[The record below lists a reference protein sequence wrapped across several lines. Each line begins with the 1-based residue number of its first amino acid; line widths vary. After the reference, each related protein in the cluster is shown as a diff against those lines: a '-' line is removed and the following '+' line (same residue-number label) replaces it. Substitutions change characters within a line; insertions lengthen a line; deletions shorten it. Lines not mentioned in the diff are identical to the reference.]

1 MDIISWFWHP
11 MALYIAFL
19 GVSFLLI
26 VGTITGVLVLVLRG
40 GTKPSTLPPPAGP
53 EPVTPHP
60 GSRLTP
66 GQLPPVGRHALPQRL
81 GGS

>member
-40 GTKPSTLPPPAGP
+40 GTKPSTLPPLAGP
-53 EPVTPHP
+53 EPEAPRP

-66 GQLPPVGRHALPQRL
+66 GQLPPVGHHTIPHRL